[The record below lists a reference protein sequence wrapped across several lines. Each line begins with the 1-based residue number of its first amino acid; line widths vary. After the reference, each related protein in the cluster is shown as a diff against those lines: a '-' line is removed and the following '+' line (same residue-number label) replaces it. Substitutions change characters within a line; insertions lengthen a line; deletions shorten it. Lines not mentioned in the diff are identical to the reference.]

1 MRSADRRRG
10 KLGSMWSIL
19 DRLGDDPFTPQERD
33 ALRAAVG
40 VSSAGYDPWGF
51 NLETA
56 ERTLRVIRYLYRDYF
71 RTQVFHPERVPEG
84 RVMVVANHGGQ
95 IPLDGMILATS
106 MMLDIEPPRLV
117 RGMVERWVPG
127 LPWFSTLFTRCGQV
141 VGDPGNCEELLRR
154 DQSIMVFP
162 EGAKGS
168 GKDWW
173 HRYQL
178 QTFGTGFVRLA
189 LQTKTPIVPVGIIG
203 SDDTYPSLYSSRRLG
218 KLIGAP
224 YLPITPLFPWFGPL
238 GLIPLPV
245 QIHVRF
251 GDPLYFEGDPDESE
265 AEVERK
271 VAQVRAS
278 IQGLLDEGLSARPRL
293 KQLDRWARLGR

>member
-1 MRSADRRRG
+1 MLRA
-10 KLGSMWSIL
+10 MWEWL
-19 DRLGDDPFTPQERD
+19 DRLGDDPLDERQRD

-40 VSSAGYDPWGF
+40 VNSAGYDPWGF

-56 ERTLRVIRYLYRDYF
+56 ERTLRVVRYLYRDYF
-71 RTQVFHPERVPEG
+71 RVQVFHADRVPEG

-95 IPLDGMILATS
+95 IPLDGMILAAS
-106 MMLDIEPPRLV
+106 MLLDIDPPRLV

-141 VGDPGNCEELLRR
+141 VGDPANCEELLRR

-178 QTFGTGFVRLA
+178 QSFGSGFVRLA
-189 LQTKTPIVPVGIIG
+189 LQTGTPIVPVAIIG
-203 SDDTYPSLYSSRRLG
+203 SDDTYPALVSSRRLG
-218 KLIGAP
+218 RLVGAP
-224 YLPITPLFPWFGPL
+224 YLPITPTFPWLGPL
-238 GLIPLPV
+238 GFVPLPV
-245 QIHVRF
+245 RLHIRF
-251 GDPLYFEGDPDESE
+251 GDPIVFDGDPDESE
-265 AEVERK
+265 AQTRAR
-271 VAQVRAS
+271 VAQVRGA
-278 IQGLLDEGLSARPRL
+278 IQALLDEGLEARPRL
-293 KQLDRWARLGR
+293 RQLDRIARIGR

>member
-1 MRSADRRRG
+1 MLRA
-10 KLGSMWSIL
+10 MWEWL
-19 DRLGDDPFTPQERD
+19 DRLGDDPLDERQRD

-40 VSSAGYDPWGF
+40 VNSAGYDPWGF

-56 ERTLRVIRYLYRDYF
+56 ERTLRVVRYLYRDYF
-71 RTQVFHPERVPEG
+71 RVQVFHADRVPEG

-95 IPLDGMILATS
+95 IPLDGMILAAS
-106 MMLDIEPPRLV
+106 MLLDIDPPRLV

-141 VGDPGNCEELLRR
+141 VGDPANCEELLRR

-178 QTFGTGFVRLA
+178 QSFGSGFVRLA
-189 LQTKTPIVPVGIIG
+189 LQTGTPIVPVAIIG
-203 SDDTYPSLYSSRRLG
+203 SDDTYPALISSRRLG
-218 KLIGAP
+218 RLVGAP
-224 YLPITPLFPWFGPL
+224 YLPITPTFPWLGPL
-238 GLIPLPV
+238 GFVPLPV
-245 QIHVRF
+245 RLHIRF
-251 GDPLYFEGDPDESE
+251 GDPIVFDGDPDESE
-265 AEVERK
+265 AQTRAR
-271 VAQVRAS
+271 VAQVRGA
-278 IQGLLDEGLSARPRL
+278 IQALLDEGLEARPRL
-293 KQLDRWARLGR
+293 RQLDRIARIGR